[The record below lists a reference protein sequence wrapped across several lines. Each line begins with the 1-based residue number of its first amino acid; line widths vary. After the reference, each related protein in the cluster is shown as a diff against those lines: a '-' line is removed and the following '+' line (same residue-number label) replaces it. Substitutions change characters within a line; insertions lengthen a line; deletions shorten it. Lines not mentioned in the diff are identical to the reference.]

1 VTPLG
6 PVLVAIGVAD
16 LVAGGL
22 AGEPVRRP
30 VVGTL
35 VGGSAAGAAVLA
47 VGGTASAAAVAALL
61 SAGAVLA
68 WLLTRRAAPR
78 LPVAVPLVVLAVTPP
93 GAAALIPRGARGG
106 AGALGALLDRL
117 EVGAAPDRVVLAAG
131 VALVLLAT
139 ANAVVRLVLDAAGP
153 DVARSQDRL
162 RGGRLIGA
170 AERLLVAGLAAAG
183 QPAAA
188 ALVVTAKAVVRF
200 PELSST
206 ARRDALVDAEGAV
219 DLDPLARVD
228 AVTEYFL
235 LGSLTSL
242 GVAFLAAWLVA

>member
-1 VTPLG
+1 MTPLG

-22 AGEPVRRP
+22 AGDPVRRP
-30 VVGTL
+30 LTASL
-35 VGGSAAGAAVLA
+35 VGGAAAGLA
-47 VGGTASAAAVAALL
+47 VGAVAGTPLAVAVTGVASAVT
-61 SAGAVLA
+61 VLA

-78 LPVAVPLVVLAVTPP
+78 LPVAVPLVVLALAPPVAAILTP
-93 GAAALIPRGARGG
+93 RRGG
-106 AGALGALLDRL
+106 GGALGALLARL
-117 EVGAAPDRVVLAAG
+117 EVGAAPERVVLAAG
-131 VALVLLAT
+131 IALVLLGT
-139 ANAVVRLVLDAAGP
+139 ANAVVRLVLDVAGP

-162 RGGRLIGA
+162 KGGRLIGA
-170 AERLLVAGLAAAG
+170 VERLLVAGLAAAG

-188 ALVVTAKAVVRF
+188 ALVVAAKAVVRF

-206 ARRDALVDAEGAV
+206 ARRDALADAEGGV